1 MPSDKSIKG
10 SLDSNMKKG
19 EFNDIKYLLNTF
31 PSIKTVLVKSE
42 IAFKQYLKYNKIVCD
57 YKYVPS
63 FSSATTKYSF
73 LEKVEYWKKAM
84 FE

>member
-10 SLDSNMKKG
+10 SFDSDIKKG
-19 EFNDIKYLLNTF
+19 EFNDIKYLLNKF
-31 PSIKTVLVKSE
+31 LSIKTVLVKSE
-42 IAFKQYLKYNKIVCD
+42 IAFKQYLKYNKIVYD

-63 FSSATTKYSF
+63 SSSANTKYSL

>member
-10 SLDSNMKKG
+10 SFDSDIKKG
-19 EFNDIKYLLNTF
+19 EFNDIKYLLNKF
-31 PSIKTVLVKSE
+31 LSIKTVLVKSE

-63 FSSATTKYSF
+63 SSSANTKYSL